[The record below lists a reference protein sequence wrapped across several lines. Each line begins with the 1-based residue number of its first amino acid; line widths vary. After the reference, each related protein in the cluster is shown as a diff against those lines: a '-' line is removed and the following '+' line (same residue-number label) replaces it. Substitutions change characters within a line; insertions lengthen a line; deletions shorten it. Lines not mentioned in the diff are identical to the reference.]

1 MDLFNGIFNRNKS
14 KDSTTVGEWKDPK
27 STTVTHHPTEVSA
40 AYDFKCM
47 YCLNIEDY
55 RNFLNTSIS
64 SGLVEPTEKITP
76 HNIDITPYSPDW
88 DSFKR
93 HMYTSHPEQWG
104 YTEVSDEYFKIIRTG
119 TSWSRDEITTAVN
132 AYIQIRARL
141 EYGWNFFAVVDGQV
155 HRSLHSLPKEQR
167 TITSI
172 EWYPRVNPL
181 TDQPWTDWRFEKE
194 GETHKR
200 AQNVIP
206 LLIGRTHKAIT
217 PMLRGARSNGGQV
230 LLVSAKQS
238 KRYAH
243 VPPYVNTTCMFTD
256 AALKKVIN
264 LRKLLGLKG
273 PGNIGVLRMRAQD
286 SSPVEKEE
294 EKVVNTNEPINESE
308 RVRTVNK
315 QEIVNIQEIAIKLE
329 ELLPKNDFTIALL
342 KEIDGI
348 FTYVRK
354 KVQHEEDF
362 YKIQTELD
370 EANALKKGL
379 QRDVANATAETKKV
393 QIERDQDKRIIKS
406 LQANLESHSRN
417 KTAEE
422 VKNEMDKATE
432 KTVDKI
438 RNEPKYPKKYV

>member
-1 MDLFNGIFNRNKS
+1 
-14 KDSTTVGEWKDPK
+14 
-27 STTVTHHPTEVSA
+27 
-40 AYDFKCM
+40 
-47 YCLNIEDY
+47 
-55 RNFLNTSIS
+55 
-64 SGLVEPTEKITP
+64 
-76 HNIDITPYSPDW
+76 
-88 DSFKR
+88 
-93 HMYTSHPEQWG
+93 
-104 YTEVSDEYFKIIRTG
+104 
-119 TSWSRDEITTAVN
+119 
-132 AYIQIRARL
+132 
-141 EYGWNFFAVVDGQV
+141 
-155 HRSLHSLPKEQR
+155 
-167 TITSI
+167 
-172 EWYPRVNPL
+172 
-181 TDQPWTDWRFEKE
+181 
-194 GETHKR
+194 
-200 AQNVIP
+200 
-206 LLIGRTHKAIT
+206 
-217 PMLRGARSNGGQV
+217 
-230 LLVSAKQS
+230 
-238 KRYAH
+238 
-243 VPPYVNTTCMFTD
+243 MFTD

-393 QIERDQDKRIIKS
+393 QIERDNVYSRFRIERDQDKKIIKS